1 MITQHRRSHAQG
13 PLVLGP
19 GLHRLD
25 FDFGFP
31 AGVVADPQAV
41 KCRLDGFDEEWH
53 PTARGIR
60 VILSSG
66 TPDTTA
72 SWVIDDIS
80 LTRSGKPETNLWA
93 NGDFSQGERTDQIGG
108 IPSGWKRG
116 GSEPAITQ

>member
-53 PTARGIR
+53 PTARGMT
-60 VILSSG
+60 LTWEMLDKTG
-66 TPDTTA
+66 E
-72 SWVIDDIS
+72 S
-80 LTRSGKPETNLWA
+80 LARTVVSVTRSGKPETNLWA